1 MSNFVKRD
9 NNKKVAFPPTWL
21 RRERLRHVPGGHG
34 EHLPDGGDRHG
45 ALLARAQAAGGAS
58 HDVAHALAHHRRV
71 LAAGVRVE
79 RAAHVRLVALLARG
93 LQDLVLDRVGRP
105 LPLGHQ
111 LQHDHLCGHLS
122 HTARAHRRLQHQAHT
137 HHQSPVRTQ
146 ANRSRH
152 RKHNRHVARSSTAA
166 AGSARRLQI
175 SAAAAHLEDHQND
188 HHLHHLHA

>member
-1 MSNFVKRD
+1 M
-9 NNKKVAFPPTWL
+9 AFPPTWL

-93 LQDLVLDRVGRP
+93 LQDLVLDRVGRA
-105 LPLGHQ
+105 LRLGYQ
-111 LQHDHLCGHLS
+111 LQRGHIPIRFL
-122 HTARAHRRLQHQAHT
+122 TAT
-137 HHQSPVRTQ
+137 HATCLP
-146 ANRSRH
+146 
-152 RKHNRHVARSSTAA
+152 KC
-166 AGSARRLQI
+166 SARR
-175 SAAAAHLEDHQND
+175 HHQPILPQQESSFNCQETTRGR
-188 HHLHHLHA
+188 